1 MPSPAEAL
9 FPEWGSPAGVAGFV
23 LARVLLNAALVA
35 LLARWRGRES
45 RTVVAGGTLA
55 TLSAVLLVAGLR
67 RAVPVELTSVELVV
81 QATLL
86 VVVAVVVVRDRSP
99 RRAVA
104 AAVVW
109 LPALLLGLVTVVL
122 YGEAYVAP

>member
-1 MPSPAEAL
+1 MPSPLDPL
-9 FPEWGSPAGVAGFV
+9 FPGWSSPAGVAGFV
-23 LARVLLNAALVA
+23 LGRILLNAALVG

-45 RTVVAGGTLA
+45 RAVVAGGTLA
-55 TLSAVLLVAGLR
+55 ALSAVLLVAGLR
-67 RAVPVELTSVELVV
+67 RAVPVELTSVELVA

-86 VVVAVVVVRDRSP
+86 VVVAVVVGRDRSP